1 MNRDTLMEHSMI
13 CDIEELIEM
22 QVNDVLLFII
32 IISSRGITV
41 QVKIRSPSAR

>member
-22 QVNDVLLFII
+22 QVNDVLLLFI
-32 IISSRGITV
+32 RGITV
-41 QVKIRSPSAR
+41 QVKIQNQSRSTSAR